1 MKTIKV
7 QDHMLIP
14 SGVYRLKIDDD
25 DYEEFDEKA
34 FLRCFDSFQIPKAN
48 SHRRMLSMLSN

>member
-34 FLRCFDSFQIPKAN
+34 FLRCFDLFQIPKGN